1 MRIQFSRGASRILTT
16 LFLTLV
22 LLSAVHAQ
30 PAVEYVVSL
39 DGLKN
44 HTMTVKATF
53 PPEAFVG
60 ERRELALA
68 VWTPG
73 SYKVRDY
80 SRFLSEVRLLNQGAT
95 IEKTSKT
102 RWLVKGV
109 ESGEPIRLEY
119 DVYGHEMTVRTNY
132 FTPEL
137 SLVVGAATFLAP
149 APLQSDEM
157 KALPYAVEFVTG
169 DPVYSGLAKEGS
181 RFVAAD
187 YLELVDS
194 PFLLGDLQSHPF
206 TAGGLPHLLVQGGDY
221 RYWDTQ
227 KSLRDTAKLL
237 ETIQDFWGSV
247 PYDRYLILN
256 LITGARGGLE
266 HRNSTVVVT
275 NRFATQKRKDYLSW
289 LSLISH
295 EYFHTWNIKQ
305 LRPRALRPF
314 DLENENYTRSL
325 WVAEGITSYYDDLL
339 VRKAGLSTREEY
351 LEALSLQLNDL
362 QQTPG
367 RRHITLADS
376 SFDAWIRHYQPTD
389 DLHNSNIS
397 YYNKGAVVG
406 WLLDTE
412 IRKHTSGKKS
422 LDDLMRQAYTRF
434 QKDGFTEAEFQSLA
448 SEVAGADL
456 GPFFR
461 LALDSTEE
469 LPLEEA
475 LNYWQLTWK
484 PKDPDLKPTLGIE
497 LSSAGRAVI
506 SKVFKDSPAA
516 RAGLAPGDELIAID
530 DTRFPQSSPLSLLEQ
545 LQNGREYRILYSRLG
560 QVSEKTLV
568 LELPAHPEGKLAF
581 RDATREAKAKW
592 DSWLGPESKP

>member
-1 MRIQFSRGASRILTT
+1 
-16 LFLTLV
+16 
-22 LLSAVHAQ
+22 
-30 PAVEYVVSL
+30 
-39 DGLKN
+39 
-44 HTMTVKATF
+44 
-53 PPEAFVG
+53 
-60 ERRELALA
+60 
-68 VWTPG
+68 
-73 SYKVRDY
+73 
-80 SRFLSEVRLLNQGAT
+80 
-95 IEKTSKT
+95 
-102 RWLVKGV
+102 
-109 ESGEPIRLEY
+109 
-119 DVYGHEMTVRTNY
+119 MTVRTNY